1 MRNVARI
8 ALVAASVIVYHNA
21 LSASFF
27 DDDFQWLVGSWS
39 FQPAKLLAF
48 GSLTHFYRPVV
59 DVYFAA
65 MTPLL
70 GGSPMLFHAAS
81 IALHAATV
89 LVVFALAQ
97 EVFAPADLV
106 RADLARADLARAD
119 LVGADLKVG
128 PSIAFAAAL
137 FFAVQPSDT
146 QAVAWVSAI
155 SETIGTLFG
164 CLSLLWFLR
173 WRMRQRPHLRVLS
186 IGAFALALLTH
197 ESSVVFLP
205 VLFLADW
212 LLCRAR
218 RAEPASGRDVWT
230 STFRTFAPYAGL
242 TIAYLA
248 IDISI
253 NSRNYVVSQ
262 GHYTFGPHILTN
274 ALDYI
279 QALYVGRRD
288 WINYGVIA
296 VGTTALLA
304 GGNARVRF
312 ATCWMLLAL
321 APFLSFN
328 WGNTSRYLYQPAIG
342 FSLLLAEAVLTI
354 DTALRRRW
362 ARARSRSN
370 RATVVSMLIAVVAI
384 RFGLFAA
391 SNVRDFT
398 ERSQVYPQYLAR
410 FRQIYGTLPANATVT
425 ADPPTTLPHQ
435 FVNAAVQW
443 DYRNPTIR
451 VAPYESND
459 VR

>member
-1 MRNVARI
+1 VRNIARI
-8 ALVAASVIVYHNA
+8 ALVVASVIVYHNA

-39 FQPAKLLAF
+39 FSPAQLVAF
-48 GSLTHFYRPVV
+48 GSMTHFYRPVV
-59 DVYFAA
+59 DVYFAV

-81 IALHAATV
+81 IAVHAATV
-89 LVVFALAQ
+89 LVVFKLAQ
-97 EVFAPADLV
+97 EIF
-106 RADLARADLARAD
+106 
-119 LVGADLKVG
+119 VGTDLKVG
-128 PSIAFAAAL
+128 PYLAFAAAL

-173 WRMRQRPHLRVLS
+173 WRAQRRPHLRVLS

-212 LLCRAR
+212 LIGGVRHV
-218 RAEPASGRDVWT
+218 EPAAGRKVWT
-230 STFRTFAPYAGL
+230 STLRTFGPYAVV
-242 TIAYLA
+242 TIGYLA
-248 IDISI
+248 IDLWI

-262 GHYTFGPHILTN
+262 GHYTLGLHILTN

-288 WINYGVIA
+288 WINYAVIVA
-296 VGTTALLA
+296 GTAMLLVR
-304 GGNARVRF
+304 GNARVRF
-312 ATCWMLLAL
+312 ATCWMLFAL

-342 FSLLLAEAVLTI
+342 FSLLLAEAVLAV
-354 DTALRRRW
+354 DTALSRRW
-362 ARARSRSN
+362 AAVGSRLN
-370 RATVVSMLIAVVAI
+370 RATLVSIFVAAVAI
-384 RFGLFAA
+384 RFGLFAV

-410 FRQIYGTLPANATVT
+410 FRQIYGTLAANATVT

-451 VAPYESND
+451 VAPYKSND

>member
-1 MRNVARI
+1 MRNAARI

-39 FQPAKLLAF
+39 FSPAQLVAF
-48 GSLTHFYRPVV
+48 GSMTHFYRPVV
-59 DVYFAA
+59 DLYFAV

-70 GGSPMLFHAAS
+70 GGSPTLFHAAS

-97 EVFAPADLV
+97 EVFAPADFV
-106 RADLARADLARAD
+106 GSDLA
-119 LVGADLKVG
+119 GADLKVG
-128 PSIAFAAAL
+128 PYIAFAAAL

-164 CLSLLWFLR
+164 CLSLLWFIR
-173 WRMRQRPHLRVLS
+173 WRQRRRPRLRAAS
-186 IGAFALALLTH
+186 IAAFALALLTH

-212 LLCRAR
+212 LICVR
-218 RAEPASGRDVWT
+218 RAEPLEGTQALT
-230 STFRTFAPYAGL
+230 LTLRTFAPYAVL
-242 TIAYLA
+242 TLGYLA
-248 IDISI
+248 IDIWI

-262 GHYTFGPHILTN
+262 GHYTLGLHIVTN

-288 WINYGVIA
+288 WINYGVIVA
-296 VGTTALLA
+296 GTAMLLVR
-304 GGNARVRF
+304 GNARVRF

-362 ARARSRSN
+362 ASAGSRFTRA
-370 RATVVSMLIAVVAI
+370 VPVSMLIAVVAI
-384 RFGLFAA
+384 RFGIFAA

-398 ERSQVYPQYLAR
+398 DRSHVYPQYLAR

-451 VAPYESND
+451 VTPYESND